1 MCSTWSTLLC
11 PKIWGHDK
19 SLTNAILEVKV
30 PHDEAMQRVVEVD
43 IGKKVWLVQIHMR
56 SITTGNE
63 DVDEK
68 LRRFDSVGVKLNE
81 VSMYIVQQ
89 IEREASQEIS
99 DWDAT
104 LHDELV
110 CLRQDTESNA
120 EELQ

>member
-19 SLTNAILEVKV
+19 SLTNAVLEVKV
-30 PHDEAMQRVVEVD
+30 PHDGAMQRAVEVE
-43 IGKKVWLVQIHMR
+43 IGRKLWLVQIDLR

-63 DVDEK
+63 DVDAK
-68 LRRFDSVGVKLNE
+68 LRRFDLVGVKLNE
-81 VSMYIVQQ
+81 ISIHIVQQ
-89 IEREASQEIS
+89 IEHEASQEIS

-110 CLRQDTESNA
+110 SLR
-120 EELQ
+120 

>member
-1 MCSTWSTLLC
+1 M
-11 PKIWGHDK
+11 
-19 SLTNAILEVKV
+19 EVKV
-30 PHDEAMQRVVEVD
+30 QHDGAMQRVVEVD

-63 DVDEK
+63 DVDAK

-81 VSMYIVQQ
+81 ILMHIVQQ

-110 CLRQDTESNA
+110 SLRRDTESNA

>member
-56 SITTGNE
+56 SITTRNE
-63 DVDEK
+63 DVDAK

-81 VSMYIVQQ
+81 ILMHIVQQ

-99 DWDAT
+99 DWDVT
-104 LHDELV
+104 LHDVLV
-110 CLRQDTESNA
+110 CLRQDIESNA
-120 EELQ
+120 KELQ

>member
-19 SLTNAILEVKV
+19 SLTNVILEVKV
-30 PHDEAMQRVVEVD
+30 QHNGAMQIVVELD

-63 DVDEK
+63 DVDAK

-81 VSMYIVQQ
+81 ISMHIVQ
-89 IEREASQEIS
+89 
-99 DWDAT
+99 
-104 LHDELV
+104 
-110 CLRQDTESNA
+110 
-120 EELQ
+120 